1 MEWMSI
7 GASCNA
13 TTSTFHCGFEE
24 TTMDNEAF
32 CMTTHVINFLWD
44 SQKAKK
50 KCVST
55 SVICSFIV
63 VIMSNYIWF
72 RGLYVN
78 QMLIHSM
85 FEWVTI
91 MISNE
96 NKTTSNKLNG
106 MSKKKLIFIVLILFL
121 FVSSILLITNTQ
133 ETSRVSLKIERN
145 YNFN

>member
-1 MEWMSI
+1 MQCHNLYYSLWIWGNYHGQWSI
-7 GASCNA
+7 LY
-13 TTSTFHCGFEE
+13 
-24 TTMDNEAF
+24 DYL
-32 CMTTHVINFLWD
+32 INFLWD

-50 KCVST
+50 KYVST

-91 MISNE
+91 MISNI

-133 ETSRVSLKIERN
+133 ETSRVSLSLEIEWN
-145 YNFN
+145 YTLNKTF